1 MMVRSGST
9 SLIKRELKTSE
20 PRFKRISAALSPE
33 PETAARP
40 LPSVKGSGGFDS
52 SKENLYY

>member
-1 MMVRSGST
+1 MMVRSGSS

-20 PRFKRISAALSPE
+20 PRFKRISGGLSPE
-33 PETAARP
+33 AEPGGRP
-40 LPSVKGSGGFDS
+40 LPSVKGGRGFDS

>member
-20 PRFKRISAALSPE
+20 PRFKRISAVLSPE
-33 PETAARP
+33 PETATRP
-40 LPSVKGSGGFDS
+40 LPSVKGGRGFDN